1 MILSISNA
9 VLQSVNFI
17 NFVVNDVVKLYYACF
32 QCFSVRFGR
41 SQLLFYVPVLD
52 FICRT
57 SNSVIRVLNS
67 IIRVSNLDLL
77 NPGH

>member
-1 MILSISNA
+1 MMLLNYIMHVSNA
-9 VLQSVNFI
+9 YADRVFKYSGSEVMLSV
-17 NFVVNDVVKLYYACF
+17 
-32 QCFSVRFGR
+32 FSVRFGR